1 MTILRYHHGLLTPDS
16 VPPGTSNAHFLP
28 ELVNRDRRG
37 ETRRIHIGSSANLNT
52 TIQEE
57 TAARLNNVRVKI
69 PDGLANGLG
78 FPELEWQAV
87 DDPYG
92 PGAVLFIGGIHEG
105 RERIGFDRAMG
116 IAELIVYRPTPD
128 HEARIEY
135 INVAGYSRMYNR
147 VIALKFG
154 FEGRQF
160 ELQHAAIS
168 FPPDEYSSKVG
179 THSIPSVLDRDH
191 ILHLPALITEQMVN
205 ATGKF
210 TKPETDTGHGKY
222 SFHERAVIMR
232 KDGSKFGFSY
242 DFDGPFSVEDD
253 HIDARNFYR
262 IKNRNSGLDYRFP
275 KRLEVYRNIR

>member
-1 MTILRYHHGLLTPDS
+1 MTILRYDHGLLTPDS
-16 VPPGTSNAHFLP
+16 VSPGSSNEHYLP

-37 ETRRIHIGSSANLNT
+37 ETRRFVIGSSANLNA

-57 TAARLNNVRVKI
+57 TAARLNMKVKI

-92 PGAVLFIGGIHEG
+92 SNAVLFIGGNHEG

-116 IAELIVYRPTPD
+116 IVELIVYRPTPD
-128 HEARIEY
+128 HQSRIEY
-135 INVAGYSRMYNR
+135 INVAGYSGMFNR
-147 VIALKFG
+147 VVALKFG

-168 FPPDEYSSKVG
+168 FPPDEYSLKPG
-179 THSIPSVLDRDH
+179 THSIPSALDRDH
-191 ILHLPALITEQMVN
+191 LLDLPALITEKMVN

-222 SFHERAVIMR
+222 TYHDRAVIMT
-232 KDGSKFGFSY
+232 KDGGRFGFSY
-242 DFDGPFSVEDD
+242 DFEGPFTVAND
-253 HIDARNFYR
+253 HLDAANFYR
-262 IKNRNSGLDYRFP
+262 IKHANSGFNYRFP
-275 KRLEVYRNIR
+275 KRLEVK